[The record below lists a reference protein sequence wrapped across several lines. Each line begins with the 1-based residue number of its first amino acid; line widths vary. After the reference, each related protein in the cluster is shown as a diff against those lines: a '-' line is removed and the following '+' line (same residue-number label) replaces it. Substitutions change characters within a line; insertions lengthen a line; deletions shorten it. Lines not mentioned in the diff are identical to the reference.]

1 MKNKK
6 VKNVTKIPLRSITEI
21 MNLLPH
27 ITDEDI
33 KLLQEKGLVSGGLRL
48 VDWEMAPWKILLSNM
63 KLSAE
68 SGTPGGQMRAMA
80 KSLGKS
86 KEEIDKIYKKFER
99 ELDSDKITPGFL
111 KRYFEEVQ
119 NRENYW
125 TGIKID
131 PESIFT
137 KKSDF
142 FPKPDNKKKP
152 KWLKYPE
159 KYSPYDCEA
168 MSTDRIENDGGYT
181 VGDEVNFVITTRGIN
196 KMRGSMDHDT
206 FLLSLDRQGISIN
219 PNLKPLL
226 EKLKKEN
233 KE

>member
-6 VKNVTKIPLRSITEI
+6 VKKVTKIPLRSIIEI

-33 KLLQEKGLVSGGLRL
+33 KLLQEKGLVSGGLQL

-63 KLSAE
+63 KLSA
-68 SGTPGGQMRAMA
+68 SKGSMGGQSIGAMRKVGA
-80 KSLGKS
+80 SQ
-86 KEEIDKIYKKFER
+86 EEIDKIFKKFER
-99 ELDSDKITPGFL
+99 ELDSDKITPIFL
-111 KRYFEEVQ
+111 KKYFEDIQ
-119 NRENYW
+119 DGMCYW
-125 TGIKID
+125 RGIKID
-131 PESIFT
+131 PQSIF
-137 KKSDF
+137 SAPNNF
-142 FPKPDNKKKP
+142 FDNPNRKTKP
-152 KWLKYPE
+152 KWKKYPE
-159 KYSPYDCEA
+159 KFNKFECEA
-168 MSTDRIENDGGYT
+168 MSPDRIDNDGGYT
-181 VGDEVNFVITTRGIN
+181 TDNFVITTRGLN

>member
-1 MKNKK
+1 
-6 VKNVTKIPLRSITEI
+6 
-21 MNLLPH
+21 
-27 ITDEDI
+27 
-33 KLLQEKGLVSGGLRL
+33 
-48 VDWEMAPWKILLSNM
+48 
-63 KLSAE
+63 
-68 SGTPGGQMRAMA
+68 MRAMA
-80 KSLGKS
+80 KRLGKS
-86 KEEIDKIYKKFER
+86 KKEIDKIYKKFER
-99 ELDSDKITPGFL
+99 ELDSDKITPIFL
-111 KRYFEEVQ
+111 KKYFEDIQ
-119 NRENYW
+119 DGMCYW
-125 TGIKID
+125 RGIKID

-181 VGDEVNFVITTRGIN
+181 VGGEVNFVITTRGIN

-206 FLLSLDRQGISIN
+206 FLLSLDRQEISIN

>member
-6 VKNVTKIPLRSITEI
+6 VKKVTKIPLRSIIEI

-33 KLLQEKGLVSGGLRL
+33 KLLQEKGLVSGGPRL
-48 VDWEMAPWKILLSNM
+48 VDWEMAPWTMLLKNI
-63 KLSAE
+63 KQSAQKG
-68 SGTPGGQMRAMA
+68 SMGGQSIGAMRKVGA
-80 KSLGKS
+80 SQ
-86 KEEIDKIYKKFER
+86 EEIDKIFKKFER
-99 ELDSDKITPGFL
+99 ELDSDKITPIFL
-111 KRYFEEVQ
+111 KKYFEDIQDGVC
-119 NRENYW
+119 YW
-125 TGIKID
+125 RGIKID

-168 MSTDRIENDGGYT
+168 MSPDRIDNDGGYIT
-181 VGDEVNFVITTRGIN
+181 DNFVITTRGLN

-206 FLLSLDRQGISIN
+206 FLLSLDRQRISIN

-233 KE
+233 KD